1 MGVIADK
8 EANLHKAKRMIEEA
22 SEQGA
27 QIVVLPEMFSTP
39 YQNDY
44 FPEYA
49 EVCPGYTTDFLSEI
63 ASENGIYLIGG
74 SIPEKEY
81 EKIF

>member
-49 EVCPGYTTDFLSEI
+49 EVCPGI
-63 ASENGIYLIGG
+63 HN
-74 SIPEKEY
+74 
-81 EKIF
+81 